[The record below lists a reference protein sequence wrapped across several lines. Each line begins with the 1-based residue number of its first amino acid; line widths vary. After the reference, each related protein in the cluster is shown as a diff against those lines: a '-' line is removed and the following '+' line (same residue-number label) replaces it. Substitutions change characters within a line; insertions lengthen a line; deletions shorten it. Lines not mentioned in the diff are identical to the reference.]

1 MWKKSSVLVAVGIA
15 SLACLNGVQSSGLFL
30 SESQSDVEVAFV
42 QFIAKY
48 GKSYGS
54 KNDLDMRFENFKR
67 AYNLINEHNS
77 QADIA
82 YSMAIN
88 KFADM
93 SPSEITTG
101 LKINTADIKPFDRK
115 YNLEQSAT
123 GVDWSKT
130 VYVAPVLDQ
139 QTCGSCWAFAAANCI
154 ESAISIQKKI
164 SATNHIIS
172 VQQMLDCDI

>member
-1 MWKKSSVLVAVGIA
+1 M
-15 SLACLNGVQSSGLFL
+15 
-30 SESQSDVEVAFV
+30 

-54 KNDLDMRFENFKR
+54 KSDLDMRFENFKR

-82 YSMAIN
+82 YTMAIN

-93 SPSEITTG
+93 SPSEISTG
-101 LKINTADIKPFDRK
+101 LVINTANLKSFDREIK
-115 YNLEQSAT
+115 LEQSTT

-130 VYVAPVLDQ
+130 
-139 QTCGSCWAFAAANCI
+139 
-154 ESAISIQKKI
+154 
-164 SATNHIIS
+164 
-172 VQQMLDCDI
+172 